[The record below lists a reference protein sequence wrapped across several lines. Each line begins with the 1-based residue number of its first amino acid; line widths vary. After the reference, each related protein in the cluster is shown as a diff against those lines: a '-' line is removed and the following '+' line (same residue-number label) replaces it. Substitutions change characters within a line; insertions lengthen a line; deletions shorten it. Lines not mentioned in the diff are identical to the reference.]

1 MDFRSRLAMLG
12 RPEGR
17 GARPPGTT
25 SEGAEESGAVAP
37 CDGGEAETTAASPTR
52 TDVLVSLR
60 DKMAHILG
68 REREQGRSERASRRD
83 QPLKIGA
90 WELRELPFWIE
101 EHTGGPVCIFRET
114 LPLSYRVGRVP
125 VAPGCTADSELLS
138 LLALDPK
145 LATRKPAR
153 ALYFDL
159 ETTGLSGAAVLPF
172 VVGLAFF
179 DGAGQLVIE
188 QIFLRTPADEPAML
202 VYLAE
207 HICRA
212 EMLVSFNGRSYD
224 WPLLE
229 TRFVMAR
236 LPRPEP
242 PPHLDL
248 LSVGRRLHKKR
259 IGRCRLKNIESEVLG
274 FDRVDDIEGAD
285 VAPRYSHYLR
295 TGDEEAVR
303 AVIDHNRWDVASMAA
318 LVGIYGEPFGELCN
332 ESAEGTSDES
342 GRAGEQSGL
351 LHDEDLVSMA
361 ETLKRAK
368 AFERAAETAER
379 AVRAGVGP
387 SALGARAR
395 IAKARGDRAQALR
408 DFEQLAGEVDDPAVR
423 LELAKLYEHYVKD
436 LARAREVTLL
446 GTGEADEALAKR
458 EARLDG
464 KIAKRAQPAKRGRVA
479 RKRAVAKRTQ

>member
-1 MDFRSRLAMLG
+1 MDFRSRLATLG

-17 GARPPGTT
+17 GARPLGET
-25 SEGAEESGAVAP
+25 GGDDAALRVRDAE
-37 CDGGEAETTAASPTR
+37 DGGDGDADPAAASPAR
-52 TDVLVSLR
+52 GDVLGTLR
-60 DKMAHILG
+60 DEMARILG
-68 REREQGRSERASRRD
+68 RERD
-83 QPLKIGA
+83 QARLLGA
-90 WELRELPFWIE
+90 PGALSAPIKRGPWELRELPFWIE
-101 EHTGGPVCIFRET
+101 EHAGGPVCLFREA

-125 VAPGCTADSELLS
+125 LAPGCSADPELLS
-138 LLALDPK
+138 LLALDPR
-145 LATRKPAR
+145 LASCQPKR

-159 ETTGLSGAAVLPF
+159 ETTGLAGAAVLPF

-179 DGAGQLVIE
+179 DDAGRLVIE
-188 QIFLRTPADEPAML
+188 QIFLRTPADEGAML
-202 VYLAE
+202 VYLTE
-207 HICRA
+207 HIRRA

-229 TRFVMAR
+229 TRFVMQR

-259 IGRCRLKNIESEVLG
+259 IGPCRLKNIESEVLG
-274 FDRVDDIEGAD
+274 FDRHDDIEGAD

-318 LVGIYGEPFGELCN
+318 LVGIYGEPFGPPSTET
-332 ESAEGTSDES
+332 GDEE
-342 GRAGEQSGL
+342 RQSGP

-368 AFERAAETAER
+368 ALERAAEAAER
-379 AVRAGVGP
+379 AVQAGVGP
-387 SALGARAR
+387 AALGARAR

-408 DFEQLAGEVDDPAVR
+408 DFEQLAGEVNDPAVR
-423 LELAKLYEHYVKD
+423 LELAKLYEHYLKD
-436 LARAREVTLL
+436 PARAREVTLL
-446 GTGEADEALAKR
+446 GTGEADDAQAKR
-458 EARLDG
+458 EVRLEAQIARRARPA
-464 KIAKRAQPAKRGRVA
+464 KPAKRARAASKRPA
-479 RKRAVAKRTQ
+479 AKRTQ